1 MAEVASPLRP
11 YARRFA
17 IEPTKIPIFNG
28 SHSPASFLEIGDTC
42 DLGALYLR
50 LIAEGNNPDFHR

>member
-17 IEPTKIPIFNG
+17 VEPTKIPIFNG
-28 SHSPASFLEIGDTC
+28 SHRPASFWKS

-50 LIAEGNNPDFHR
+50 LIAEGNNPEFHR